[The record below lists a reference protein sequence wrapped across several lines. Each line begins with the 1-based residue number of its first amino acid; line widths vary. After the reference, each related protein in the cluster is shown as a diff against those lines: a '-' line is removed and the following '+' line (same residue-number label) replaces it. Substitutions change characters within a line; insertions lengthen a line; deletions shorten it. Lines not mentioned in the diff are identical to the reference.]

1 MHTKLWN
8 KDYILMLQGNAVSA
22 IGDVLYSVAIGYWVY
37 EKTGSSALMGIMS
50 SISMFM
56 VMFVSP
62 FSGSIV
68 DKCSRKAIIVGMDAL
83 RGLIMLIVGALA
95 FTDKLS
101 VPIVLAAAF
110 LASACSVFFSPAVS
124 TLMLDIIPH
133 DDMVRGQSVHSGIT
147 SFINL
152 VGKAL
157 SGALVAFLGVPLI
170 IVINGISYL
179 FSAATEVFIHVPKT
193 VQQGAKVT
201 VSGILRDFGLAIREI
216 FGNRFLQLFVP
227 CALILNLLGAGPMT
241 LMLPFC
247 LEKGF
252 TVDMYG
258 YLMSVETAASLI
270 CVSLLGIIKL
280 TPKARYY
287 MMAAGFLI
295 SIPIYILAYLSRHY
309 ILMCVLFFLGAFT
322 NCMGNAVFNAS
333 LMLALP
339 EENRGAILGFVS
351 AASTGGCALS
361 AVIFGVLCDVFP
373 LYLVFV
379 IGNVLTILPMLYLCL
394 HKNTRAFILNHC
406 PGTLI

>member
-280 TPKARYY
+280 KPKARYY

-309 ILMCVLFFLGAFT
+309 ILMCVLLFLGAFT

-339 EENRGAILGFVS
+339 EENRGAIIGFVS

-361 AVIFGVLCDVFP
+361 AVIFGVLGDVFP

-379 IGNVLTILPMLYLCL
+379 TGNLLTIPPMLYLGL
-394 HKNTRAFILNHC
+394 HKNTREFIISN
-406 PGTLI
+406 

>member
-95 FTDKLS
+95 FTERLS

-201 VSGILRDFGLAIREI
+201 VSGVFRDFGLGVRAIFSDRYL
-216 FGNRFLQLFVP
+216 RLFIP
-227 CALILNLLGAGPMT
+227 CVLILNLLGAGPMT

-258 YLMSVETAASLI
+258 YLMSVETAASLL

-280 TPKARYY
+280 TPRARYSF
-287 MMAAGFLI
+287 MAAGFLV
-295 SIPIYILAYLSRHY
+295 SIPLYILGYVSKQY
-309 ILMCVLFFLGAFT
+309 ILVCVLFFLGAFT
-322 NCMGNAVFNAS
+322 NAMGNAVFNAS

-339 EENRGAILGFVS
+339 EENRGAIIGFVS

-361 AVIFGVLCDVFP
+361 AVIFGVLCDIFP

-379 IGNVLTILPMLYLCL
+379 AGSLLTIPTMLYLCL
-394 HKNTRAFILNHC
+394 HKNTREFILNH
-406 PGTLI
+406 

>member
-216 FGNRFLQLFVP
+216 FGNRFLRLFIP

-280 TPKARYY
+280 KPRARYY

-339 EENRGAILGFVS
+339 EENRGAIIGFVS

-361 AVIFGVLCDVFP
+361 AVIFGVLGDVFP

-379 IGNVLTILPMLYLCL
+379 AGSLLTIPPMLYLGL
-394 HKNTRAFILNHC
+394 HKNTREFIISN
-406 PGTLI
+406 

>member
-280 TPKARYY
+280 KPKARYY

-339 EENRGAILGFVS
+339 EENRGAIIGFVS

-361 AVIFGVLCDVFP
+361 AVIFGVLGDVFP
-373 LYLVFV
+373 LYLVFMA
-379 IGNVLTILPMLYLCL
+379 GSLLTIPPMLYLGL
-394 HKNTRAFILNHC
+394 HKNTREFIISN
-406 PGTLI
+406 

>member
-56 VMFVSP
+56 VMVVSP

-216 FGNRFLQLFVP
+216 FRNRFLQLFVS

-280 TPKARYY
+280 KPKARYY

-339 EENRGAILGFVS
+339 EENRGAIIGFVS

-361 AVIFGVLCDVFP
+361 AVIFGVLGDVFP

-379 IGNVLTILPMLYLCL
+379 AGNLLTIPPMLYLGL
-394 HKNTRAFILNHC
+394 HKNTREFIISN
-406 PGTLI
+406 

>member
-280 TPKARYY
+280 KPKARYY

-339 EENRGAILGFVS
+339 EENRGAIIGFVS

-361 AVIFGVLCDVFP
+361 AVIFGVMGDVFP

-379 IGNVLTILPMLYLCL
+379 AGNLLTIPPMLYLGL
-394 HKNTRAFILNHC
+394 HKNTREFIISN
-406 PGTLI
+406 

>member
-1 MHTKLWN
+1 MPTKLWN

-179 FSAATEVFIHVPKT
+179 FSAATEVFIRVPKT

-280 TPKARYY
+280 KPKARYY

-339 EENRGAILGFVS
+339 EENRGAIIGFVS

-361 AVIFGVLCDVFP
+361 AVIFGVLGDVFP

-379 IGNVLTILPMLYLCL
+379 AGSLLTIPPMLYLGL
-394 HKNTRAFILNHC
+394 HKNTREFIISN
-406 PGTLI
+406 

>member
-361 AVIFGVLCDVFP
+361 AVIFGVLCDIFP

-379 IGNVLTILPMLYLCL
+379 AGSLLTIQPMLYLGL
-394 HKNTRAFILNHC
+394 HRRTREFIISN
-406 PGTLI
+406 

>member
-1 MHTKLWN
+1 MHTNLWN

-68 DKCSRKAIIVGMDAL
+68 DKCSRKTIIVGMDLL

-110 LASACSVFFSPAVS
+110 LASACSVFFHPAVS

-133 DDMVRGQSVHSGIT
+133 DDMVRGQSVHSGIN
-147 SFINL
+147 SLINL

-193 VQQGAKVT
+193 VRQGEKVT

-216 FGNRFLQLFVP
+216 FGNRFLRLFVP

-270 CVSLLGIIKL
+270 CVSLLGIVKL
-280 TPKARYY
+280 KPKARYY
-287 MMAAGFLI
+287 MMASGFLV
-295 SIPIYILAYLSRHY
+295 SIPIYILAYLSKQF

-379 IGNVLTILPMLYLCL
+379 IGNMLTILPMLHLCL
-394 HKNTRAFILNHC
+394 HKNTRAFILNH
-406 PGTLI
+406 

>member
-110 LASACSVFFSPAVS
+110 LASACSVFFNPAVS

-179 FSAATEVFIHVPKT
+179 FSAATEMFIHVPKT
-193 VQQGAKVT
+193 PQQGTKVT
-201 VSGILRDFGLAIREI
+201 VSGVIRDFGLAIREI
-216 FGNRFLQLFVP
+216 FGSRFLRLFVP

-280 TPKARYY
+280 KPKARYY

-309 ILMCVLFFLGAFT
+309 ILMCVLLFLGAFT

-361 AVIFGVLCDVFP
+361 AVIFGVLGDIFP

-379 IGNVLTILPMLYLCL
+379 AGNLLTIPPMLYLGL
-394 HKNTRAFILNHC
+394 HKNTREFIISN
-406 PGTLI
+406 

>member
-280 TPKARYY
+280 KPKARYY

-339 EENRGAILGFVS
+339 EENRGAIIGFVS

-361 AVIFGVLCDVFP
+361 AVIFGVLGDVFP

-379 IGNVLTILPMLYLCL
+379 AGNLLTIPPMLYLGL
-394 HKNTRAFILNHC
+394 HKNTREFIISN
-406 PGTLI
+406 

>member
-179 FSAATEVFIHVPKT
+179 FSAATEVFIRVPKT

-201 VSGILRDFGLAIREI
+201 VSGILRDFDLAIREI

-280 TPKARYY
+280 KPKARYY

-309 ILMCVLFFLGAFT
+309 ILMCVLLFLGAFT

-339 EENRGAILGFVS
+339 EENRGAIIGFVS

-361 AVIFGVLCDVFP
+361 AVIFGVLGDVFP

-379 IGNVLTILPMLYLCL
+379 AGSLLTIPPILYLGL
-394 HKNTRAFILNHC
+394 HKNTREFIISN
-406 PGTLI
+406 

>member
-179 FSAATEVFIHVPKT
+179 FSAATEMFVHVPKT
-193 VQQGAKVT
+193 PQQGTKVT
-201 VSGILRDFGLAIREI
+201 VSGVIRDFGLAIREI
-216 FGNRFLQLFVP
+216 FGSRFLRLFVP

-309 ILMCVLFFLGAFT
+309 ILMCVLLFLGAFT

-339 EENRGAILGFVS
+339 EENRGAIIGFVS

-361 AVIFGVLCDVFP
+361 AVIFGVLGDVFP

-379 IGNVLTILPMLYLCL
+379 AGSLLTIPPMLYLGL
-394 HKNTRAFILNHC
+394 HKNTREFIISN
-406 PGTLI
+406 

>member
-280 TPKARYY
+280 KPKARYY

-333 LMLALP
+333 LMQALP
-339 EENRGAILGFVS
+339 EENRGAIIGFVS

-361 AVIFGVLCDVFP
+361 AVIFGVLGDVFP

-379 IGNVLTILPMLYLCL
+379 AGSLLTIPPMLYLGL
-394 HKNTRAFILNHC
+394 HKNTREFIISN
-406 PGTLI
+406 

>member
-68 DKCSRKAIIVGMDAL
+68 DKCSRKAIIVGMDVL

-280 TPKARYY
+280 KPKARYY
-287 MMAAGFLI
+287 MMAAGFLV
-295 SIPIYILAYLSRHY
+295 SIPIYILAYLSRQF

-339 EENRGAILGFVS
+339 EENRGAIIGFVS

-361 AVIFGVLCDVFP
+361 AVIFGVLGDVFP

-379 IGNVLTILPMLYLCL
+379 AGNLLTIPPMLYLGL
-394 HKNTRAFILNHC
+394 HKNTREFIISN
-406 PGTLI
+406 

>member
-1 MHTKLWN
+1 MHTKLRN

-280 TPKARYY
+280 KPKARYY

-309 ILMCVLFFLGAFT
+309 ILMCVLLFLGAFT

-339 EENRGAILGFVS
+339 EENRGAIIGFVS

-361 AVIFGVLCDVFP
+361 AVIFGVLGDVFP

-379 IGNVLTILPMLYLCL
+379 TGNLLTIPPMLYLCL
-394 HKNTRAFILNHC
+394 HKNTREFIISN
-406 PGTLI
+406 